1 MQPRINDIDLTPLP
15 QWLEQAGQLAMVY
28 FRQVVPQRKSNG
40 SLLTEADLTIE
51 RFLISQLQTA
61 YPNIDILAE
70 ESDPTQQQS
79 DFLWTIDP
87 VDGTTAFVH
96 GLPDW
101 GIAVGL
107 LHAGRPVWG
116 MFHMPMLGKTITNGG
131 ERSGK
136 RPFSVRTTWGIKG
149 FLAVSSSSAH
159 RKFNLQVKRFR
170 TVSSVSTALVYVAQG
185 VAAAAFIPKARLWD
199 LVPGMAIIEQAGGE
213 MRYLSG
219 KPVDYQALSDGRI
232 TPEPVIAGHRDLLDE
247 LQQSIAVG
255 NGR

>member
-1 MQPRINDIDLTPLP
+1 MQPNRIDIDLAPLP

-28 FRQVVPQRKSNG
+28 FRQVVPQQKSNG

-51 RFLISQLQTA
+51 RFLISQLHTA
-61 YPNIDILAE
+61 FPEHDILAE

-87 VDGTTAFVH
+87 VDGTTGFVH

-107 LHAGRPVWG
+107 LHKRQPVWG
-116 MFHMPMLGKTITNGG
+116 MFHMPMLGRTITNGADG
-131 ERSGK
+131 GGK
-136 RPFSVRTTWGIKG
+136 RPFPIRTDWGIKG

-159 RKFNLQVKRFR
+159 RKFAMQVQRIR

-219 KPVDYQALSDGRI
+219 KPVDYLALNDGRI
-232 TPEPVIAGHRDLLDE
+232 TPEPVIAGHPNLLDE
-247 LQQSIAVG
+247 LQQSISPVYQ
-255 NGR
+255 

>member
-1 MQPRINDIDLTPLP
+1 MQPNIIDIDLTPLP

-28 FRQVVPQRKSNG
+28 FRQVVPQQKSNG

-51 RFLISQLQTA
+51 RFLISQLQKA
-61 YPNIDILAE
+61 YPTHDILAE
-70 ESDPTQQQS
+70 ESDPAEQKS

-87 VDGTTAFVH
+87 LDGTTAFVH

-107 LHAGRPVWG
+107 LHKGKPVWG
-116 MFHMPMLGKTITNGG
+116 VFHMPMLGRTIVNDGG
-131 ERSGK
+131 DKGEGA
-136 RPFSVRTTWGIKG
+136 PTTWGIKG

-159 RKFNLQVKRFR
+159 RKFSMKVQRFR

-219 KPVDYQALSDGRI
+219 KPVDYEALNDGRI
-232 TPEPVIAGHRDLLDE
+232 TPEPVIAGHPNLLDE
-247 LQQSIAVG
+247 LQQSISPVYQ
-255 NGR
+255 